1 MSDLYAQPGWFESLR
16 VTLRTLLPYQLRRG
30 LVRLQRALARPIR
43 NAETVTD
50 EQRVFAPP
58 GDFYR
63 ALTLRPQLPVAQA
76 AAILARSINE
86 PEWELTAAAAA
97 QPTAQLAA
105 QLAASIIIVS
115 YNNLALTK
123 LCLASV
129 LRHTAEH
136 AYEVIVV
143 DNASTDATP
152 EFLRQ
157 LAARNA
163 SVRVLLQSENLGF
176 ARANNLALAQARG
189 AVLILLN
196 NDAIVT
202 PGWLPRLCWHLRD
215 EAVGLVGPVTNH
227 IGNEAQIRVP
237 YQTWT
242 ELEEFTAQL
251 ALQHDRQAAGI
262 PMLAMYCVAMRRAV
276 YEQIGGLDEQYATG
290 MFEDDDYAL
299 RVRQHGLR
307 LLCAADAFVHH
318 FGQAAFGKL
327 VRSGAYDRLFDE
339 NRRRFETKWQ
349 TRWQP
354 HQQRPLPFAV
364 HTWPGCEDA

>member
-1 MSDLYAQPGWFESLR
+1 MNDLYAQSGWFESLR
-16 VTLRTLLPYQLRRG
+16 AILRTLLPYPLRRAF
-30 LVRLQRALARPIR
+30 VRLQRGLAGAVSEEKGLTNEPSG
-43 NAETVTD
+43 
-50 EQRVFAPP
+50 FAPA

-63 ALTLRPQLPVAQA
+63 ALTLRPHLPEAQT
-76 AAILARSINE
+76 AAILARTLSDT
-86 PEWELTAAAAA
+86 EWQLTAAPASS
-97 QPTAQLAA
+97 PT
-105 QLAASIIIVS
+105 ASIIIVS
-115 YNNLALTK
+115 YNNLALTR

-129 LRHTAEH
+129 LRHTAGQ

-143 DNASTDATP
+143 DNASSDATP

-163 SVRVLLQSENLGF
+163 SVRVLLQRENLGF

-189 AVLILLN
+189 DVLVLLN

-202 PGWLPRLCWHLRD
+202 PGWLSRLGWHLRD
-215 EAVGLVGPVTNH
+215 QNVGMVGPITNH

-237 YQTWT
+237 YQTWA
-242 ELEEFTAQL
+242 EMEEFAAQL
-251 ALQHDRQAAGI
+251 AQNYDRQVADI
-262 PMLAMYCVAMRRAV
+262 PVLAMFCVALRRDV
-276 YEQIGGLDEQYATG
+276 YEQLGGLDERYATG
-290 MFEDDDYAL
+290 MFEDDDYARL
-299 RVRQHGLR
+299 VRQQGFR
-307 LLCAADAFVHH
+307 LLCAADVFVHH

-354 HQQRPLPFAV
+354 HQQQALPFAV
-364 HTWPGCEDA
+364 HTWPGREDAYHK

>member
-1 MSDLYAQPGWFESLR
+1 MNDLSAQPGWFESLR
-16 VTLRTLLPYQLRRG
+16 ATLRTLLPYPLRRG
-30 LVRLQRALARPIR
+30 IVRLQRRLAWPTR
-43 NAETVTD
+43 NAETGAN
-50 EQRVFAPP
+50 EPRVFAPA

-63 ALTLRPQLPVAQA
+63 ALTLRPHLPAAQSA
-76 AAILARSINE
+76 AVLARAINE

-97 QPTAQLAA
+97 QP
-105 QLAASIIIVS
+105 AASIIIVS

-129 LRHTAEH
+129 LRHTAEL

-143 DNASTDATP
+143 DNASADATP

-163 SVRVLLQSENLGF
+163 SVRVLLQNENLGF
-176 ARANNLALAQARG
+176 ARANNLALQQARG
-189 AVLILLN
+189 EVLVLLN

-215 EAVGLVGPVTNH
+215 AAVGMVGPVTNH
-227 IGNEAQIRVP
+227 IGNEAQIRAP
-237 YQTWT
+237 YQTWA
-242 ELEEFTAQL
+242 ELEEFSTQL
-251 ALQHDRQAAGI
+251 ALNHDRQVADI
-262 PMLAMYCVAMRRAV
+262 PMLAMFCVALRRGV
-276 YEQIGGLDEQYATG
+276 YEQLGGLDEQYATG

-299 RVRQHGLR
+299 RVCQHGYR
-307 LLCAADAFVHH
+307 LLCAADVFVHH

-327 VRSGAYDRLFDE
+327 VRSGAYDRLFDA
-339 NRRRFETKWQ
+339 NRRRFEAKWQ

-364 HTWPGCEDA
+364 HTWPGREEA

>member
-1 MSDLYAQPGWFESLR
+1 MNDLYAQPGWFESLCA
-16 VTLRTLLPYQLRRG
+16 TLRRLLPYPLRRG
-30 LVRLQRALARPIR
+30 FVRLQRGLMWPAR
-43 NAETVTD
+43 NAEHVMSEPGD
-50 EQRVFAPP
+50 FAPT

-63 ALTLRPQLPVAQA
+63 ALTLRPHLPAAQTT
-76 AAILARSINE
+76 AILARTLNQS
-86 PEWELTAAAAA
+86 EWAQTASVAA
-97 QPTAQLAA
+97 QPTA
-105 QLAASIIIVS
+105 SIIVVS
-115 YNNLALTK
+115 YNNLALTR

-129 LRHTAEH
+129 LRHTAGQ
-136 AYEVIVV
+136 AYELIVV

-157 LAARNA
+157 LAAHNP
-163 SVRVLLQSENLGF
+163 SVRVLLQRENLGF

-189 AVLILLN
+189 EVLVLLN

-215 EAVGLVGPVTNH
+215 ETVGMIGPVTNH

-237 YQTWT
+237 YQTWV

-251 ALQHDRQAAGI
+251 AVNCDRQVADI
-262 PMLAMYCVAMRRAV
+262 PVLAMFCAALRRDV
-276 YEQIGGLDEQYATG
+276 YERLGGLDERYATG
-290 MFEDDDYAL
+290 MFEDDDYARL
-299 RVRQHGLR
+299 VRQHGYR
-307 LLCAADAFVHH
+307 LLCAADVFVHH

-339 NRRRFETKWQ
+339 NRHRFETKWQ

-364 HTWPGCEDA
+364 HTWPGREEA